1 MGINKTVASILLIL
15 ILILCFSISWLFF
28 LNSEMLN
35 ENTGELNEL
44 KTTEIL
50 RALNSIPL
58 ININEEEI
66 KFSKHGN
73 VIEISEDIISI
84 EYYDEVKTFNHDKD
98 LSDIASGDKVWV
110 EYSYSSEG
118 EINVIR
124 IKKILQVKDVKD
136 YETCYQ
142 YGGYV
147 EDCSAPRKCVLGQ
160 VTFTE
165 RDEDLRQS
173 CVSKNGTWV
182 DEFNECEFISESDCY
197 KMNGE
202 YFECESACRHNP
214 ETDTCIMMCVQV
226 CKF

>member
-1 MGINKTVASILLIL
+1 MGMKKTVASIMLMA
-15 ILILCFSISWLFF
+15 LCFFISWLFF

-50 RALNSIPL
+50 KALNSIPL
-58 ININEEEI
+58 ININEEEEI
-66 KFSKHGN
+66 KFSKRGN

-98 LSDIASGDKVWV
+98 LSDITSGDKVWV

-124 IKKILQVKDVKD
+124 IEKILQARDVKD
-136 YETCYQ
+136 FETCYK
-142 YGGYV
+142 YGGYI
-147 EDCSAPRKCVLGQ
+147 EDPDAPRKCVLGQ

-197 KMNGE
+197 SMNGE
-202 YFECESACRHNP
+202 YFECESACRNDP
-214 ETDTCIMMCVQV
+214 EAEMCIMMCVQV